1 MNPAKFVFPA
11 VKGIQANMEYYVTMI
26 PLECLSKLFI
36 FSNEALPPEIRAQ
49 RMLNK
54 SRIPEM
60 CEYILQNPT
69 SYVFS
74 SLTASV
80 DGDLLFEPVDEKDPY
95 LGTISIDMSAKL
107 LINDGQHRRAAI
119 EAALRKNPDLK
130 YEHISMVLYH
140 DLGLKRSQQMFSD
153 LNRHAI
159 RPTKSLNILFDNRD
173 DYSILVKNLVEKVEV
188 FNGLVDTEHT
198 SIPNRSTALFTLSA
212 IYRGTLGLLQDST
225 ASVAMQQAL
234 AVSFWQEVC
243 NNMPEWQDVKA
254 GKLKSSAI
262 RKESLSSLS
271 ITIRSI
277 GTIGR
282 LLINKYPAE
291 WEMHLTKLKSVDWKK
306 SASAWQDGIV
316 VSGSVISSR
325 ATQQMMTEILKKMI
339 LDR

>member
-11 VKGIQANMEYYVTMI
+11 VKGIQANMEYFVTMI
-26 PLECLSKLFI
+26 PLECLPKLFV
-36 FSNEALPPEIRAQ
+36 FSDEELPPEIRAQ
-49 RMLNK
+49 RTLNK

-80 DGDLLFEPVDEKDPY
+80 DGELLFEPANADNPF
-95 LGTISIDMSAKL
+95 LGTISIDMSSRL

-119 EAALRKNPDLK
+119 EAALRKNPELK

-173 DYSILVKNLVEKVEV
+173 GYSVMTKNIIEKVDV
-188 FNGLVDTEHT
+188 FNGLVDSEHT

-212 IYRGTLGLLQDST
+212 IYRGTKELLQNSN
-225 ASVAMQQAL
+225 SNMAMQQAL
-234 AVSFWQEVC
+234 AISFWQEVC
-243 NNMPEWQDVKA
+243 NNMPEWHAVKE
-254 GKLKSSAI
+254 GRIKSSSI

-271 ITIRSI
+271 ITVRSV

-282 LLINKYPAE
+282 ILIEKYPAE
-291 WEMHLTKLKSVDWKK
+291 WEKRLKRLEKVDWKK
-306 SASAWQDGIV
+306 NAPKWQDGIV
-316 VSGSVISSR
+316 VSGSVMSSR
-325 ATQQMMTEILKKMI
+325 PTQQMMTDILKKMI
-339 LDR
+339 VDG